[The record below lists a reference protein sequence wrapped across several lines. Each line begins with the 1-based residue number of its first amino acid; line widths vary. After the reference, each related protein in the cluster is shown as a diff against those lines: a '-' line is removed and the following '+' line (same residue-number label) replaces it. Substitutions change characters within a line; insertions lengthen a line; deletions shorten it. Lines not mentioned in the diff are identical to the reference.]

1 MALEDLGGG
10 QMKERVSM
18 GHPSPKDAD
27 DGTRASR
34 ALLRVGE
41 HGRGLQGGRE
51 GEGKWGRGASQLS

>member
-1 MALEDLGGG
+1 
-10 QMKERVSM
+10 MKERVSM